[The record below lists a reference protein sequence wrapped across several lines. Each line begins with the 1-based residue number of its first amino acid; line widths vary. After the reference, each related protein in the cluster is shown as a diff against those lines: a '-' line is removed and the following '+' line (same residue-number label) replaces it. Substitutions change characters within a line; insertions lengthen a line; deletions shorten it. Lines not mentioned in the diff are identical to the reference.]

1 MALKQDSVHFPVFP
15 KQNDK
20 IEHIV
25 LKREGIF
32 LVSIPQRLTY
42 TNIGRLPLPLVV
54 TDVFVTRDRLFFL

>member
-32 LVSIPQRLTY
+32 
-42 TNIGRLPLPLVV
+42 
-54 TDVFVTRDRLFFL
+54 